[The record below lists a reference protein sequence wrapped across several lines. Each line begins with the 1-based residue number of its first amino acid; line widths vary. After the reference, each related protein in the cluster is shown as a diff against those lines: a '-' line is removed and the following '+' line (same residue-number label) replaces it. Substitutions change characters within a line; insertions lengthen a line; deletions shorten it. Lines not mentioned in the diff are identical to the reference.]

1 MRRLVVLAA
10 ALTLVT
16 ACRREPPETA
26 SADGAS
32 APAVALNSAGGDT
45 TSGVEAEAPRLI
57 PAMRAELQRL
67 QSGNEG
73 NLESYRGMV
82 GQLVDAMQADLTR
95 SGRTDSGGFKML
107 ADSVLRA
114 MGGGAGD
121 PRPDPEAAR
130 RSAPVVRRLIDLY
143 QAMMG
148 QARAEP

>member
-1 MRRLVVLAA
+1 MRPLVVLAA
-10 ALTLVT
+10 LILVP

-26 SADGAS
+26 SADSAS
-32 APAVALNSAGGDT
+32 APVGAASSTGGDT
-45 TSGVEAEAPRLI
+45 AAGVEAEAPRLI
-57 PAMRAELQRL
+57 PAMRAELQQL

-82 GQLVDAMQADLTR
+82 SQLVDAMQADLTR

-114 MGGGAGD
+114 MGGGAGS
-121 PRPDPEAAR
+121 PKPDPEAAR
-130 RSAPVVRRLIDLY
+130 RSAPAVRRLIDLY
-143 QAMMG
+143 QARMG